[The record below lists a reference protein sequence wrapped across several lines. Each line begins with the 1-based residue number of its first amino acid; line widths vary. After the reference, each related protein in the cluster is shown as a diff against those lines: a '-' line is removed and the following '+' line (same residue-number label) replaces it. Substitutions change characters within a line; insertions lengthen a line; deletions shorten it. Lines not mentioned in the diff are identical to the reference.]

1 MLLIG
6 LVQAAAFY
14 TPTEGV
20 RAMGR
25 GGAYIVGNHDLSA
38 QRYNPA
44 ALRNIEG
51 GLVRADLALVSQS
64 VTFTRDGHDP
74 VNNLGKP
81 FPIPSLGLAYGME
94 RATVAF
100 GLWTPYAPA
109 FEYAADGPQRFSM
122 IDSTLIQTSVGPS
135 ASFDVTP
142 WLTVGGSLAWMTN
155 TVGRKVVLT
164 TSGGEDTA
172 GDIDFDM
179 LVSDRFGIG
188 WTGAV
193 AVRPVESLEFAVSA
207 QGPVRFDGTGYLEAD
222 FSKNGFYESGVIV
235 EPIARDD
242 DVKLAIK
249 MPWVVRG
256 GVAFRPNEDLEL
268 ELSGS
273 WENWSNFEE
282 IVLTDIDM
290 TVDVDNTNPLFPE
303 DPSITDDVTLP
314 SAYQD
319 SYSVRLG
326 GEYRVN
332 DRLDVRAGAMYE
344 SSGVPS
350 EIMAVDLVDGPKYGG
365 GVGVTPHLGPVDV
378 DFAFFAL
385 KVQDQQIT
393 NSQVHQIQVDVL
405 SAEVKQ
411 GDVVGN
417 GTFESLIWMPSVG
430 LAYRFG
436 R

>member
-1 MLLIG
+1 MPPWVEPDDG
-6 LVQAAAFY
+6 LVEGFSSHSAEQTVPGRHSKKIEALASLYNTKGTLDPHGVLKAR
-14 TPTEGV
+14 TRAPPLPEIGSSIAKSSKRPPHSRSMPELGRTDVASQQLPTEH
-20 RAMGR
+20 GR
-25 GGAYIVGNHDLSA
+25 ELLQPLKPPALPK
-38 QRYNPA
+38 RLA
-44 ALRNIEG
+44 ALPPG
-51 GLVRADLALVSQS
+51 
-64 VTFTRDGHDP
+64 P
-74 VNNLGKP
+74 LGAQ
-81 FPIPSLGLAYGME
+81 F
-94 RATVAF
+94 
-100 GLWTPYAPA
+100 
-109 FEYAADGPQRFSM
+109 D
-122 IDSTLIQTSVGPS
+122 
-135 ASFDVTP
+135 AS
-142 WLTVGGSLAWMTN
+142 
-155 TVGRKVVLT
+155 
-164 TSGGEDTA
+164 
-172 GDIDFDM
+172 
-179 LVSDRFGIG
+179 
-188 WTGAV
+188 
-193 AVRPVESLEFAVSA
+193 
-207 QGPVRFDGTGYLEAD
+207 PVRFDGTGYLEAD

-242 DVKLAIK
+242 DVRLAIK

-256 GVAFRPNEDLEL
+256 GLAFRPNENLEL
-268 ELSGS
+268 ELSGT

-314 SAYQD
+314 STYQD

-344 SSGVPS
+344 SSAVPP

-378 DFAFFAL
+378 DLAFFAL
-385 KVQDQQIT
+385 KVQDQQISD
-393 NSQVHQIQVDVL
+393 SQVHQIQVDVL
-405 SAEVKQ
+405 SAEVEE

-430 LAYRFG
+430 LAYHFG